1 MKRWKRLWKGT
12 LPLFLVLW
20 AVMLCILGKLNAE
33 SQNTNIQWIM
43 EDALRRAEADYTEIW
58 AGGASEAEKPVLLT
72 WRLGSELN
80 GYSGIAQLRFYDA
93 EGQELA
99 RSQMAK
105 GCACLPGTGVYDWF
119 FLLDPVLTQEEQ
131 LALAELLREDR
142 DLRMF
147 YGSIGGLMSE
157 SETDER
163 YCEVVG
169 AVDRERQV
177 IYPKTITYVYA
188 DRELTLVDSGSDF
201 FAEKEL
207 TTLRFDYVQITSALE
222 DLNAPPEEMLRRW
235 QEAEEKLDG
244 LLAGHLPSLNATS
257 TSSDGS
263 QCGAISDNA
272 ILASAYA
279 YSPLRLVIQTLW
291 PTALVTLLA
300 AVAMALHT
308 DKKQREA
315 IARERAFTRAAAH
328 ELKTPLAILRTHA
341 EALREDIAPEKRE
354 QYLDIVLD
362 ESDRMAELVGRLL
375 ELSRLESGASLNR
388 EAVDLTALVR
398 EVWAPLTLQLEQ
410 KEITLALELEE
421 IRTEGDRA
429 RLKEAVENLASNALR
444 HCAQGGKIQV
454 RLERQGSQACLSVY
468 NDGSAVPA
476 EDLPHL
482 FEPFYRGDKSR
493 GRDSGGT
500 GLGLA
505 IVRAA
510 VLAHGGECSVENRE
524 GGVCF
529 QIWLPL
535 VKRNPSELDPHRD
548 ARA

>member
-1 MKRWKRLWKGT
+1 MKRWKWLWKGT

-58 AGGASEAEKPVLLT
+58 AGGASEAEKPVILT

-142 DLRMF
+142 GLRMF

-188 DRELTLVDSGSDF
+188 DREFTLVDSGSDF

-244 LLAGHLPSLNATS
+244 LLAGNHPSLNVTS
-257 TSSDGS
+257 SSSDGS
-263 QCGAISDNA
+263 QCGAISDSA

-279 YSPLRLVIQTLW
+279 YSPLRLGVQALW

-300 AVAMALHT
+300 AVTMALYT

-375 ELSRLESGASLNR
+375 ELSRLESGASLDR
-388 EAVDLTALVR
+388 EAVDLAALVR
-398 EVWAPLTLQLEQ
+398 EVWAPLSLQLEQ

-429 RLKEAVENLASNALR
+429 RLKEAMENLASNALR
-444 HCAQGGKIQV
+444 HCDEGGTIRVSLK
-454 RLERQGSQACLSVY
+454 RKSGWACLSVY
-468 NDGSAVPA
+468 NDGPAVPE

-510 VLAHGGECSVENRE
+510 VLAHGGDCSVENRE
-524 GGVCF
+524 GGVSVG
-529 QIWLPL
+529 IRLPL
-535 VKRNPSELDPHRD
+535 GN
-548 ARA
+548 ARPRQQGAGPA

>member
-257 TSSDGS
+257 SSSDGS

-341 EALREDIAPEKRE
+341 EAMREDIAPEKRE

-510 VLAHGGECSVENRE
+510 VLAHGGECSAENRE

-529 QIWLPL
+529 RIWLPL
-535 VKRNPSELDPHRD
+535 AGANPSETRPTR
-548 ARA
+548 

>member
-1 MKRWKRLWKGT
+1 MTVKRWKRLWKGT

-33 SQNTNIQWIM
+33 SQDISVQRTM
-43 EDALRRAEADYTEIW
+43 EDAQRRTAADYTEIW
-58 AGGASEAEKPVLLT
+58 AGGASEEEKPLILT
-72 WRLGSELN
+72 GRLGGELY
-80 GYSGIAQLRFYDA
+80 GYNGIAQFRFYDG

-131 LALAELLREDR
+131 LALAKLLREDTG
-142 DLRMF
+142 LQTF
-147 YGSIGGLMSE
+147 YGSIGGLVSE
-157 SETDER
+157 SETDDR

-169 AVDRERQV
+169 VVDRERQAV
-177 IYPKTITYVYA
+177 YPKTITYVYA

-207 TTLRFDYVQITSALE
+207 TTLRFDSVQISSALVG
-222 DLNAPPEEMLRRW
+222 LSAPPEEMLRRW

-244 LLAGHLPSLNATS
+244 LLAGHHPSLNATFS
-257 TSSDGS
+257 SSDGS
-263 QCGAISDNA
+263 QCGAISDDA

-300 AVAMALHT
+300 AIAMALHT

-315 IARERAFTRAAAH
+315 LARERAFTRAAAH

-341 EALREDIAPEKRE
+341 EALQEDIAPEKRE

-375 ELSRLESGASLNR
+375 ELSRLESGTALNR
-388 EAVDLTALVR
+388 EMVDLAALVR
-398 EVWAPLTLQLEQ
+398 EVWAPLSLQLEQ
-410 KEITLALELEE
+410 KEITLAMELEE
-421 IRTEGDRA
+421 IQTEGDRA

-444 HCAQGGKIQV
+444 HGSQGGKIQV
-454 RLERQGSQACLSVY
+454 RLERQGSQVCLSVY
-468 NDGSAVPA
+468 NDGPAVPA
-476 EDLPHL
+476 EDLSHL

-510 VLAHGGECSVENRE
+510 VLAHGGDCSVENRE

-529 QIWLPL
+529 QILLPL
-535 VKRNPSELDPHRD
+535 AGKKPS
-548 ARA
+548 

>member
-93 EGQELA
+93 EGRELA

-257 TSSDGS
+257 SSSDGS

-272 ILASAYA
+272 ILASACA

-341 EALREDIAPEKRE
+341 EAMREDIAPEKRE

-510 VLAHGGECSVENRE
+510 VLAHGGECSAENRE

-529 QIWLPL
+529 RIWLPL
-535 VKRNPSELDPHRD
+535 AGANPSETRPTR
-548 ARA
+548 

>member
-257 TSSDGS
+257 SSSDGS

-279 YSPLRLVIQTLW
+279 YSPLRLVIQMLW

-341 EALREDIAPEKRE
+341 EALQEDIAPEKRE

-510 VLAHGGECSVENRE
+510 VLAHGGECSAENRE

-529 QIWLPL
+529 RIWLPL
-535 VKRNPSELDPHRD
+535 AGANPSETRPTR
-548 ARA
+548 

>member
-1 MKRWKRLWKGT
+1 MTVKHLKRLWKGT

-20 AVMLCILGKLNAE
+20 AVMMCILGKLNAE
-33 SQNTNIQWIM
+33 SQDISVQRTM
-43 EDALRRAEADYTEIW
+43 ENAYRRAAANYTEIW
-58 AGGASEAEKPVLLT
+58 AGGASAEKKPVILT
-72 WRLGSELN
+72 WYLGSELYEYN
-80 GYSGIAQLRFYDA
+80 GIAQLRFYDA
-93 EGQELA
+93 DGQELA
-99 RSQMAK
+99 QSQMAK
-105 GCACLPGTGVYDWF
+105 GCASLPGTGVYDWF

-131 LALAELLREDR
+131 LDLAKLLREDTG
-142 DLRMF
+142 LQMF
-147 YGSIGGLMSE
+147 YGSIGELVPE

-169 AVDRERQV
+169 TVDQERQV

-188 DRELTLVDSGSDF
+188 DRELTLVDSSSDF
-201 FAEKEL
+201 FAGKEL
-207 TTLRFDYVQITSALE
+207 TTLRFDNVQLSSALVGRS
-222 DLNAPPEEMLRRW
+222 ASPEEMLRRW
-235 QEAEEKLDG
+235 QEAEENLNG
-244 LLAGHLPSLNATS
+244 LLAGHPPSLNS
-257 TSSDGS
+257 SFSSSDGS
-263 QCGAISDNA
+263 QCGAISDSA

-279 YSPLRLVIQTLW
+279 YGPLRLVAEALW
-291 PTALVTLLA
+291 PTALITLLA
-300 AVAMALHT
+300 AIAMALHT

-315 IARERAFTRAAAH
+315 IARERSFTRAAAH

-375 ELSRLESGASLNR
+375 ELSRLESGTALNR
-388 EAVDLTALVR
+388 ETVDLTALIR
-398 EVWAPLTLQLEQ
+398 EVWAPLALQLEQ
-410 KEITLALELEE
+410 KEITLSLELEE
-421 IRTEGDRA
+421 IQIEGDRA
-429 RLKEAVENLASNALR
+429 RLKEAVENLASNALQY
-444 HCAQGGKIQV
+444 CTQGGRIQV
-454 RLERQGSQACLSVY
+454 RLERHGSQAGLSVY
-468 NDGSAVPA
+468 NDGPAVPA

-510 VLAHGGECSVENRE
+510 AVAHGGDCSVENRE

-529 QIWLPL
+529 HLRLPL
-535 VKRNPSELDPHRD
+535 AEKSPLD
-548 ARA
+548 A

>member
-142 DLRMF
+142 GLQTF

-163 YCEVVG
+163 YCEVAG

-257 TSSDGS
+257 SSSDGS

-300 AVAMALHT
+300 AIAMALHT

-315 IARERAFTRAAAH
+315 IARERAFTRVAAH

-375 ELSRLESGASLNR
+375 ELSRLESGAALDR
-388 EAVDLTALVR
+388 ETVDLTALVR
-398 EVWAPLTLQLEQ
+398 EVWAPLSLQLEQ

-429 RLKEAVENLASNALR
+429 RLKEAMENLASNALR
-444 HCAQGGKIQV
+444 HSSQGGKSYV
-454 RLERQGSQACLSVY
+454 RLERQGPQASLSVY
-468 NDGSAVPA
+468 NDGPAVPE

-510 VLAHGGECSVENRE
+510 VLAHGGECFVENRE
-524 GGVCF
+524 GGVSVG
-529 QIWLPL
+529 IRLPL
-535 VKRNPSELDPHRD
+535 AD
-548 ARA
+548 ARPRQQGVGPA

>member
-1 MKRWKRLWKGT
+1 MKRWKWLWKGT

-33 SQNTNIQWIM
+33 SQDISVQRTM

-58 AGGASEAEKPVLLT
+58 AGGASEAEKPVILT

-99 RSQMAK
+99 RSQMAN

-142 DLRMF
+142 GLRMF

-177 IYPKTITYVYA
+177 IYSKTITYVYA

-244 LLAGHLPSLNATS
+244 LLAGNHPSLNVTS
-257 TSSDGS
+257 SSSDGS
-263 QCGAISDNA
+263 QCGAISDSA

-279 YSPLRLVIQTLW
+279 YSPLRLGVQALW

-300 AVAMALHT
+300 AVAMALYT

-375 ELSRLESGASLNR
+375 ELSRLESGASLDR
-388 EAVDLTALVR
+388 ETVDLAALVR
-398 EVWAPLTLQLEQ
+398 EVWAPLSLQLEQ

-429 RLKEAVENLASNALR
+429 RLKEAMENLASNALR
-444 HCAQGGKIQV
+444 HCDEGGTIRVSLK
-454 RLERQGSQACLSVY
+454 RKSGWACLSVY
-468 NDGSAVPA
+468 NDGPAVPE

-510 VLAHGGECSVENRE
+510 ALAHGGDCSVENRE

-529 QIWLPL
+529 RLRLPL
-535 VKRNPSELDPHRD
+535 VHQMGEKVMQ
-548 ARA
+548 

>member
-43 EDALRRAEADYTEIW
+43 EDALRWAEADYTEIW

-257 TSSDGS
+257 SSSDGS

-272 ILASAYA
+272 IWASAYA

-308 DKKQREA
+308 DKKQRGA

-341 EALREDIAPEKRE
+341 EAMREDIAPEKRE

-444 HCAQGGKIQV
+444 HGSQGGKIQV

-510 VLAHGGECSVENRE
+510 VLAHGGECSAENRE

-529 QIWLPL
+529 RIWLPL
-535 VKRNPSELDPHRD
+535 AGANPSETRPTR
-548 ARA
+548 

>member
-257 TSSDGS
+257 SSSDGS

-510 VLAHGGECSVENRE
+510 VLAHGGECSAENRE

-529 QIWLPL
+529 RIWLPL
-535 VKRNPSELDPHRD
+535 AGANPSETRPTR
-548 ARA
+548 

>member
-222 DLNAPPEEMLRRW
+222 DLNAPPEDMLRRW

-257 TSSDGS
+257 SSSDGS

-341 EALREDIAPEKRE
+341 EAMREDIAPEKRE

-510 VLAHGGECSVENRE
+510 VLAHGGECSAENRE

-529 QIWLPL
+529 RIWLPL
-535 VKRNPSELDPHRD
+535 AGANPSETRPTR
-548 ARA
+548 